1 MRAAT
6 AEGASGSP
14 GAATGQMQWFAY
26 RVRTIYLVCDFP
38 NAEEIVTV
46 RAQPLDQ
53 AQLREMATALERIEK
68 AALAAAEDCRVDA
81 HVERDLRGRLPFI
94 GIRLHGF
101 LPARD
106 MPVEPGRDR

>member
-1 MRAAT
+1 M
-6 AEGASGSP
+6 
-14 GAATGQMQWFAY
+14 
-26 RVRTIYLVCDFP
+26 
-38 NAEEIVTV
+38 
-46 RAQPLDQ
+46 RAQPVGE
-53 AQLREMATALERIEK
+53 AERTEMATALERIEK